1 MPVVVIG
8 ADTPVGRALVPL
20 LRQRG
25 SEVRATIREADKADP
40 LRALG
45 AKVAA
50 DPASDAD
57 MLRAILDEAHTVC
70 LVSADL
76 FPPGD
81 ESYDEAIVERT
92 RSVLRVA
99 RKAGVTRVLL
109 VSYPGV
115 SSTSTNDFLRSMG
128 LAEEDVRDSGLEHAI
143 LRCTHIY
150 GPESAW
156 LEFMAEASR
165 HRPAVVVGPGTQRLA
180 PVFSGDV
187 ARALAAADDRAVPV
201 SGTYGIQGPDVI
213 TANELADLL
222 GPSGGRKRHIRAEE
236 NLPDSLVSG
245 RLAGRWSRTIG
256 EVLAADCLADAPDA
270 TDEFAL
276 RPTPLS
282 AGLARAGI
290 EPNGGADPRGGAHRL
305 R

>member
-8 ADTPVGRALVPL
+8 ADTPVGRGLVPI

-25 SEVRATIREADKADP
+25 SEVRATIREAEKADP

-76 FPPGD
+76 FPQGE
-81 ESYDEAIVERT
+81 ESYEETIVEGTRT
-92 RSVLRVA
+92 VLRVA
-99 RKAGVTRVLL
+99 RKAGVTRLLL

-115 SSTSTNDFLRSMG
+115 SSTSPNEFLRSMG
-128 LAEEDVRDSGLEHAI
+128 LAEDAVRDSGLEHTI

-156 LEFMAEASR
+156 LEFMVEASR
-165 HRPAVVVGPGTQRLA
+165 QRPALVVGPGTQRLA
-180 PVFSGDV
+180 PVFSDDV
-187 ARALAAADDRAVPV
+187 ARALAGADDRAVPV
-201 SGTYGIQGPDVI
+201 SGTYGIQGPDVV
-213 TANELADLL
+213 TADELADLL
-222 GPSGGRKRHIRAEE
+222 GPPGGPKRHVRGAS
-236 NLPDSLVSG
+236 LPDSLGSVG
-245 RLAGRWSRTIG
+245 RRATRWSRTIG
-256 EVLAADCLADAPDA
+256 EILAADCLADSPDA
-270 TDEFAL
+270 NDEFGL
-276 RPTPLS
+276 EPTPLA
-282 AGLARAGI
+282 AGLAEVGI
-290 EPNGGADPRGGAHRL
+290 G
-305 R
+305 

>member
-25 SEVRATIREADKADP
+25 SEVRATIREAEEADP

-50 DPASDAD
+50 DPASDVD
-57 MLRAILDEAHTVC
+57 TLRAILDEAHTVC

-76 FPPGD
+76 FPPAG
-81 ESYDEAIVERT
+81 ESYEETIVERT
-92 RSVLRVA
+92 RSVLGVA

-115 SSTSTNDFLRSMG
+115 SSTSTNEFLRSMG
-128 LAEEDVRDSGLEHAI
+128 LAEEGVRDAGLEHAI

-150 GPESAW
+150 GPGSAW

-165 HRPAVVVGPGTQRLA
+165 HRPALVVAPGTQRLA

-187 ARALAAADDRAVPV
+187 ARALAAADDRAAPV
-201 SGTYGIQGPDVI
+201 SGTYGIQGPDVV

-222 GPSGGRKRHIRAEE
+222 GIPGGRKRHIRSEE
-236 NLPDSLVSG
+236 SLPDSLGSG
-245 RLAGRWSRTIG
+245 RLAARWSRTIG
-256 EVLAADCLADAPDA
+256 DVLAADCLADAPDA
-270 TDEFAL
+270 TDEFGL
-276 RPTPLS
+276 EPTPLP
-282 AGLARAGI
+282 AGLAA
-290 EPNGGADPRGGAHRL
+290 ADF
-305 R
+305 

>member
-1 MPVVVIG
+1 M
-8 ADTPVGRALVPL
+8 
-20 LRQRG
+20 
-25 SEVRATIREADKADP
+25 
-40 LRALG
+40 
-45 AKVAA
+45 AA

-57 MLRAILDEAHTVC
+57 TLRAILDEAHTVC

-76 FPPGD
+76 FPPDG
-81 ESYDEAIVERT
+81 ESYEEAIVERT
-92 RSVLRVA
+92 RSVLEVA

-150 GPESAW
+150 GPESRW
-156 LEFMAEASR
+156 MGFMAQASR

-213 TANELADLL
+213 TANQLADLL
-222 GPSGGRKRHIRAEE
+222 GPPGGRKRHIRAEE
-236 NLPDSLVSG
+236 SLPDSLGSG
-245 RLAGRWSRTIG
+245 MLSGRWSRTIG

-270 TDEFAL
+270 ADEFGL
-276 RPTPLS
+276 HPTPLL
-282 AGLARAGI
+282 AGLAGSGI
-290 EPNGGADPRGGAHRL
+290 EPSGETDPSGGAHPG
-305 R
+305 